1 MCPCPRSASIREA
14 RVEDCPSLRN
24 LPENLRWHRRIR
36 DLSQANLAAL
46 SGFAQQYISALER
59 GLRPSDPCHVEAL
72 AQALGLSP
80 KTLLRRPRKVRLIGR
95 PLMRPVGGEFVGIR
109 HRSIFGSREPGVPRD
124 VVAMA

>member
-1 MCPCPRSASIREA
+1 MPLSRSASIREA

-80 KTLLRRPRKVRLIGR
+80 KTLLRRPRSLRSRSASDPVASRGLPVAKKEQRLLR
-95 PLMRPVGGEFVGIR
+95 T
-109 HRSIFGSREPGVPRD
+109 EPAVEENDRD
-124 VVAMA
+124 G